1 MIMATTKLGFVV
13 QRPPYKSENPKLAL
27 THAIASQS
35 VEVYLND
42 GDLVTADIAFIGDG
56 VLNCIKDQKA
66 MENYDISS
74 TESHIK
80 MALLVDLNIL
90 VCREDLERFGLSE
103 SDIVLD
109 AEEFGADLKVNVVA
123 FDEISKMMED
133 MNHLLFF

>member
-1 MIMATTKLGFVV
+1 MATTKLGFIV

-56 VLNCIKDQKA
+56 VLNCLRNQKA
-66 MENYDISS
+66 MEKYGLTS

-80 MALLVDLNIL
+80 NTLLLDLNVM
-90 VCREDLERFGLSE
+90 VCKEDLDRFGLSE
-103 SDIVLD
+103 NDIVMD
-109 AEEFGADLKVNVVA
+109 AEEFGAEITTKVVPYS
-123 FDEISKMMED
+123 EITKMMEEV
-133 MNHLLFF
+133 NHLLFF

>member
-1 MIMATTKLGFVV
+1 MATTKLGFLV

-56 VLNCIKDQKA
+56 VLNCLKNQKA
-66 MENYDISS
+66 MEKYGLSS

-80 MALLVDLNIL
+80 SSLLLDLNVM
-90 VCREDLERFGLSE
+90 VCKEDLERFGLSE
-103 SDIVLD
+103 NDIVMD
-109 AEEFGADLKVNVVA
+109 AVEFGADMTVKVVP
-123 FDEISKMMED
+123 FSEITKMMED
-133 MNHLLFF
+133 VNHLLFF

>member
-1 MIMATTKLGFVV
+1 MATTKLGFIV

-35 VEVYLND
+35 VEIYLED

-66 MENYDISS
+66 METYDLSS

-80 MALLVDLNIL
+80 MALLLDLNVL
-90 VCREDLERFGLSE
+90 VCKEDLEKFGMTE
-103 SDIVLD
+103 KDIVID
-109 AEEFGADLKVNVVA
+109 AEEFGADIEVKVVPYE
-123 FDEISKMMED
+123 EITRMMEEQ
-133 MNHLLFF
+133 NHLLFF